1 MIIGRRNQINRRR
14 LLEEERRQRRQRQ
27 QQQQQQQQQQE
38 AESQTRE
45 FLVPMPVNSIIII
58 VIAAR

>member
-27 QQQQQQQQQQE
+27 QQQE
-38 AESQTRE
+38 TESQTRE
-45 FLVPMPVNSIIII
+45 FLVPMPVNSITIT